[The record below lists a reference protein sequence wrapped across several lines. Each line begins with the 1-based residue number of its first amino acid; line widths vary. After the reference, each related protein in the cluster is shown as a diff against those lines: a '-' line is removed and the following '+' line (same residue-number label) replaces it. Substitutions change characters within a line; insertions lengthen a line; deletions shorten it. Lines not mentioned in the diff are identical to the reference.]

1 MAILDSFF
9 KMRLSRL
16 LFVVVVLLVTV
27 PIVTHFFLSKVDSD
41 NNRRLNLDNLD
52 PETARN
58 KLKLLDLEGLSGT
71 DLKERI
77 DDLLRIK
84 HSVLTELRYIEQD
97 RAEKLKQKS
106 EMDRL
111 ISRLKAE
118 ATREQSELEKLR
130 VSIKQ
135 AQMLQRELAERNNPE
150 VLPPI
155 RILVGSEGNFGAE
168 MHDQTGQ
175 LECTMWQC
183 FDLTRCPLSSGF
195 PVFFYETS
203 KASWIL
209 DGNGF
214 GYRSEDPETACLY
227 VAFVDLRVQTDFK
240 NDLRFWRGDG
250 RNHVLIDASKRFVVD
265 GHVTEVDVGKA
276 IVASSSV
283 FDHRKFRP
291 RFDLALPSSRLRMPS
306 TGWI

>member
-1 MAILDSFF
+1 
-9 KMRLSRL
+9 
-16 LFVVVVLLVTV
+16 
-27 PIVTHFFLSKVDSD
+27 
-41 NNRRLNLDNLD
+41 
-52 PETARN
+52 
-58 KLKLLDLEGLSGT
+58 
-71 DLKERI
+71 
-77 DDLLRIK
+77 
-84 HSVLTELRYIEQD
+84 
-97 RAEKLKQKS
+97 
-106 EMDRL
+106 
-111 ISRLKAE
+111 
-118 ATREQSELEKLR
+118 
-130 VSIKQ
+130 
-135 AQMLQRELAERNNPE
+135 
-150 VLPPI
+150 
-155 RILVGSEGNFGAE
+155 
-168 MHDQTGQ
+168 
-175 LECTMWQC
+175 MWQC

-250 RNHVLIDASKRFVVD
+250 RNHVLIDARFVVD